1 MDCFSG
7 GFCGNISAI
16 PHSDQGK
23 TERLVEWANPAR
35 KQKYFSGRYRM
46 NERRPYR
53 SYVSYIDRS
62 REYYAAQGYS
72 QPYSWAYHGDVP
84 FTPPKKPLSGCRVGL
99 VTTAG
104 KMDPGAEKE
113 GRRKTRE
120 LYAMAA
126 DPVPTRLFTA
136 DLFWDKTATHT
147 DDINSFLPLNRLAE
161 YAGSGR
167 IGSVSPRFY
176 GVPTEYSQGKTSMR
190 DAPKILE
197 WCREDGVDAVLLSA
211 L

>member
-1 MDCFSG
+1 
-7 GFCGNISAI
+7 
-16 PHSDQGK
+16 
-23 TERLVEWANPAR
+23 
-35 KQKYFSGRYRM
+35 M
-46 NERRPYR
+46 NQRRPYR

-72 QPYSWAYHGDVP
+72 RPYTWAHHDDAP
-84 FTPPKKPLSGCRVGL
+84 FTILKKPLSECRVGW

-104 KMDPGAEKE
+104 KMEAEAE
-113 GRRKTRE
+113 RQGRRNIRE

-126 DPVPTRLFTA
+126 NPAPMRMFTA
-136 DLFWDKTATHT
+136 DLFWDKGATHT
-147 DDINSFLPLNRLAE
+147 DDVGSFLPLNRLAE
-161 YAGSGR
+161 YAAGRR

-176 GVPTEYSQGKTSMR
+176 GVPTDYSQGKTSLR

-197 WCREDGVDAVLLSA
+197 WGREDGVDAMLLSA